1 MDPEKKTTHEED
13 MLLPEAESTSPVRED
28 GVSDADDALE
38 SFLSREQE
46 PDQKPQKSKKTLRG
60 WIILIA
66 AAAAVAGLVAAV
78 ILINRLP
85 YPESTDDSYT
95 PARIVATVDEAGV
108 HTAQVPTETDG
119 MPVQNGEGTL
129 LAYTPGE
136 LLEIRVEHADGQK
149 FALET
154 ATDED
159 GSAVYNLIGYD
170 SYPLQTGAP
179 DAVAN
184 DAANLSFSTIASVG
198 GDPAD
203 FGLDQPRAV
212 VRVKYTDGTLS
223 TIYIGAE
230 APASAGSY
238 LAFGDTG
245 VVYLVADDA
254 VDSFLYTVNDL
265 ISCVITEAAE
275 SVDTADPVSLTISGD
290 RYPDPIMIEANDD
303 AAVNYSYKMTAPHT
317 AYAAMTESADVTGS
331 IRDLYAEEIAGVC
344 KPGDDLAGFLAGYG
358 LSGSYAAITAKYPD
372 TTIRLR
378 CSAPDS
384 EGNVYLVRGG
394 EQYPG
399 ERIVYRIQLASIRWA
414 NTSYEALVSDTVLDV
429 NKEALTGIRI
439 TTDGKRY
446 DITVDTRTQSVEDTE
461 GNTEDVTTTE
471 AYYKDKTLDTDG
483 FSILCQNLAAV
494 PNTHDSP
501 KAGDTVL
508 YEVRYS
514 YSNGR
519 AADVIQIYDDGTKT
533 CPVALN
539 GTLIGAT
546 KKAYATTL
554 IENIRDIIQ
563 GRLPESL

>member
-1 MDPEKKTTHEED
+1 MDEAKKTTLEED
-13 MLLPEAESTSPVRED
+13 VILPEEEHTAPEQENA
-28 GVSDADDALE
+28 DADDALE

-46 PDQKPQKSKKTLRG
+46 QDNKPQRNKRAPRG
-60 WIILIA
+60 LIILIA
-66 AAAAVAGLVAAV
+66 AAVAVAGLAAAV
-78 ILINRLP
+78 ILINRSP

-95 PARIVATVDEAGV
+95 PAEIVATVDEAGV
-108 HTAQVPTETDG
+108 HTAQVPTEADG
-119 MPVQNGEGTL
+119 TPVQNGEGTL

-154 ATDED
+154 GTDAD

-184 DAANLSFSTIASVG
+184 DAANLSFSTVVSVG

-223 TIYIGAE
+223 TIYVGAE

-238 LAFGDTG
+238 LAFGDTDT
-245 VVYLVADDA
+245 VYLVADDA
-254 VDSFLYTVNDL
+254 VDSFLYTVHDL
-265 ISCVITEAAE
+265 ISRVITEAAE
-275 SVDTADPVSLTISGD
+275 SVDTADPISLTISGD
-290 RYPDPIMIEANDD
+290 RYPEPIVIEANDD
-303 AAVNYSYKMTAPHT
+303 AAVNYSYQMTAPHT
-317 AYAAMTESADVTGS
+317 AFAAMTESADVTGS
-331 IRDLYAEEIAGVC
+331 VRDLYAEEIAGVC
-344 KPGDDLAGFLAGYG
+344 KPDDDLDSFLAGYG
-358 LSGSYAAITAKYPD
+358 LSGSYAEITAKYPD

-384 EGNVYLVRGG
+384 EGNVCLVRGG

-429 NKEALTGIRI
+429 NKESLSGIKI
-439 TTDGKRY
+439 TADGKSY

-461 GNTEDVTTTE
+461 GNTEEVTTTE
-471 AYYKDKTLDTDG
+471 AYYKNKALDTDG
-483 FSILCQNLAAV
+483 FSILCQNLAAT
-494 PNTHDSP
+494 PNTHDDL

-508 YEVRYS
+508 YEIQYRYS
-514 YSNGR
+514 TGR
-519 AADVIQIYDDGTKT
+519 AADVIQVYDNGTKT

-546 KKAYATTL
+546 KKAYVTTL
-554 IENIRDIIQ
+554 IENIKDVTS
-563 GRLPESL
+563 GKLPESL